1 MKSIRKEDI
10 KGNEQM
16 VFDETKLLQR
26 LRHPHITA
34 FRDWFETK
42 VIYPPA
48 SS

>member
-1 MKSIRKEDI
+1 MKSIQKKDI

-16 VFDETKLLQR
+16 VFDEMKLLQR
-26 LRHPHITA
+26 LRHSHITA

-42 VIYPPA
+42 VSYPPA